1 MHFISNVDLS
11 NIDWDALFK
20 VRTITEA
27 IRNKSAKIEPEGYQA
42 VDEQMIPC
50 KSKRTK
56 IRKYNLKKNEKW
68 GFRNFVY
75 AGNYG
80 MIYDFYIY
88 TGKENNE
95 FVGLQKFS
103 AVVARLS

>member
-1 MHFISNVDLS
+1 MKLSEKVKFELPFANATRPSNL
-11 NIDWDALFK
+11 
-20 VRTITEA
+20 
-27 IRNKSAKIEPEGYQA
+27 
-42 VDEQMIPC
+42 